1 MAIKLAAF
9 RKLCK
14 NMKRIKG
21 DKLIHGSLKNSSI
34 QQDIMD
40 LNREDQLYDKGIDA
54 DGRSLGEYS
63 SKTIEEKKKKGQR
76 YDHITLSDTFEFYK
90 SWMFK
95 NKSDSFVF
103 SAETKKGGEANAD
116 FGKIIQLSTGK
127 FVQSSIRGTYDNDL
141 MDFGNI
147 IGLTEKN
154 KGVVASWIRPA
165 VASEIKKQLRK

>member
-1 MAIKLAAF
+1 
-9 RKLCK
+9 
-14 NMKRIKG
+14 MKKVKG
-21 DKLIHGSLKNSSI
+21 DKIIHATLQNSSI

-63 SKTIEEKKKKGQR
+63 EKTIREKKKKGQR

-95 NKSDSFVF
+95 NNSDSFIF
-103 SAETKKGGEANAD
+103 SAETKKEGAPNAD

-127 FVQSSIRGTYDNDL
+127 HVISSVRSAAGNDL

-147 IGLTEKN
+147 IGLTGKN
-154 KGVVASWIRPA
+154 MGVVAGWIRIP
-165 VASEIKKQLRK
+165 VVTEVKKQILK